1 MSKQTFLIALTTT
14 EIPASET
21 EYSIGA
27 AKMAEIFD
35 SIFMDRGVIGK
46 LTKAA
51 TLSACHTEVEVSMG
65 ESGLVGRAVV
75 ELTSESRVQID
86 KGMLSRVMRK
96 AAPWE
101 GVKVE
106 KQVVQEAV
114 LIDLEEEG
122 GGEHLK
128 DRAGSCGRTV
138 SCHWSLRR
146 TACRN
151 GS

>member
-65 ESGLVGRAVV
+65 ESGLVGRRFGWGCPTRPTRGC
-75 ELTSESRVQID
+75 LGSR
-86 KGMLSRVMRK
+86 S
-96 AAPWE
+96 AP
-101 GVKVE
+101 
-106 KQVVQEAV
+106 
-114 LIDLEEEG
+114 
-122 GGEHLK
+122 
-128 DRAGSCGRTV
+128 R
-138 SCHWSLRR
+138 
-146 TACRN
+146 
-151 GS
+151 

>member
-1 MSKQTFLIALTTT
+1 MCLMSKQTFLIALTTT

-122 GGEHLK
+122 E
-128 DRAGSCGRTV
+128 GSTLEAEA
-138 SCHWSLRR
+138 WQLRQN
-146 TACRN
+146 CELPLL
-151 GS
+151 SPPQL

>member
-122 GGEHLK
+122 GEGSTLAATAHAVDAEH
-128 DRAGSCGRTV
+128 
-138 SCHWSLRR
+138 
-146 TACRN
+146 
-151 GS
+151 

>member
-96 AAPWE
+96 AAPWG

-122 GGEHLK
+122 EGSTLGGGGGPLAEGGAPL
-128 DRAGSCGRTV
+128 
-138 SCHWSLRR
+138 
-146 TACRN
+146 
-151 GS
+151 

>member
-1 MSKQTFLIALTTT
+1 MCTDFLTQVCLMSKQTFLIALTTT

-122 GGEHLK
+122 E
-128 DRAGSCGRTV
+128 GSTLAALAPDAV
-138 SCHWSLRR
+138 
-146 TACRN
+146 N
-151 GS
+151 

>member
-122 GGEHLK
+122 E
-128 DRAGSCGRTV
+128 GSTLAATAHADAVNWICHCSLHRSPGR
-138 SCHWSLRR
+138 
-146 TACRN
+146 
-151 GS
+151 